1 MIILPARVMEEEM
14 NTGFH
19 TKAIHE
25 GESPHFNGPLI
36 TPIYQTATFK
46 FDKLDEAKNAIE
58 ISLESEDPG
67 YAYTRF
73 SNPTHTALEKKIA
86 ALEEGEAAVA
96 TASGMAAITSATLA
110 LINKGDHVIT
120 ARGIYTA
127 THSFF
132 SKLPSWGV
140 EVSFIDQTNPS
151 EIAVSIK
158 DNTRLIFLETPSNPL
173 LDLADI
179 GEIAGLTRGMG
190 IKLMVDNTFATPY
203 YQRPLSIG
211 ADIVVHSATK
221 YLCGHLDTIGGII
234 VGKKDFVQSCAETI
248 TIMGGIMNPFNA
260 WLIIR
265 GTKTLPLRMEKHS
278 ENALALA
285 QWLESRIE
293 IKRVFYPGLASHSQ
307 HELALRQMAGFGGMV
322 SFEVAEGREGVRR
335 LVENMKVCSLAV
347 SLGGPETLMEHV
359 ETMSHLNMSAEERA
373 ALGISDGLI
382 RMSVGLEDA
391 DDIIQDISSA
401 LNHS

>member
-1 MIILPARVMEEEM
+1 M

-25 GESPHFNGPLI
+25 GESPHFGGPLI

-58 ISLESEDPG
+58 ISLDSEDPG

-96 TASGMAAITSATLA
+96 TASGMAAITTATLA
-110 LINKGDHVIT
+110 SIKKGDHLIS
-120 ARGIYTA
+120 ARGIYTS

-151 EIAVSIK
+151 EVAASLK

-179 GEIAGLTRGMG
+179 GEIAEMVRRKG

-203 YQRPLSIG
+203 YQRPLTIG

-221 YLCGHLDTIGGII
+221 YLCGHLDTMGGLI

-260 WLIIR
+260 WLIMR

-278 ENALALA
+278 RNALALA
-285 QWLESRIE
+285 QWLEGESE
-293 IKRVFYPGLASHSQ
+293 VKKVYYPGLDSHPQ
-307 HELALRQMAGFGGMV
+307 HELALRQMEGFGGMV
-322 SFEVAEGREGVRR
+322 SFEVAGGREGVRK
-335 LVENMKVCSLAV
+335 LVENVKICSLAV

-359 ETMSHLNMSAEERA
+359 ETMSHLKMSAEERE
-373 ALGISDGLI
+373 ALGISEGLI

-401 LNHS
+401 LHKL

>member
-1 MIILPARVMEEEM
+1 M

-25 GESPHFNGPLI
+25 GESPHFSKPLI

-46 FDKLDEAKNAIE
+46 FDKLDKAKNAIE
-58 ISLESEDPG
+58 ISLDSEDPG
-67 YAYTRF
+67 YAYSRF

-96 TASGMAAITSATLA
+96 TASGMAAITTATLA

-120 ARGIYTA
+120 AKGIYTA

-151 EIAVSIK
+151 EIAASIK
-158 DNTRLIFLETPSNPL
+158 DNTKLIFLETPSNPL

-179 GEIAGLTRGMG
+179 GEIARLASGMG

-211 ADIVVHSATK
+211 ADIVIHSTTK
-221 YLCGHLDTIGGII
+221 YLCGHLDTMGGII

-260 WLIIR
+260 WLIMR

-278 ENALALA
+278 QNALALA
-285 QWLESRIE
+285 RWLEGRME

-307 HELALRQMAGFGGMV
+307 HGLALKQMEGFGGMV
-322 SFEVAEGREGVRR
+322 SFEVNEGREGVRK
-335 LVENMKVCSLAV
+335 LVENMKMCSLAV

-391 DDIIQDISSA
+391 DDIIQDLSSS
-401 LNHS
+401 LHHI

>member
-25 GESPHFNGPLI
+25 GESSHSNGSLI

-260 WLIIR
+260 WLIMR
-265 GTKTLPLRMEKHS
+265 GTKTLPLRMERHS
-278 ENALALA
+278 QNALALA
-285 QWLESRIE
+285 QWLEGRIE

-307 HELALRQMAGFGGMV
+307 HELALRQMEGFGGMV
-322 SFEVAEGREGVRR
+322 SFEVAEGREGVKK

>member
-1 MIILPARVMEEEM
+1 M

-19 TKAIHE
+19 TRAIHE
-25 GESPHFNGPLI
+25 GESPHFSGPLI

-58 ISLESEDPG
+58 ISLESEDPA

-120 ARGIYTA
+120 ARGIYTT

-132 SKLPSWGV
+132 SKLPLWGV

-151 EIAVSIK
+151 EIAASIK

-179 GEIAGLTRGMG
+179 GEIAGLARGMG

-211 ADIVVHSATK
+211 ADIVVHSTTK
-221 YLCGHLDTIGGII
+221 YLCGHLDTMGGII
-234 VGKKDFVQSCAETI
+234 VGKKDFVHSCAETI

-260 WLIIR
+260 WLTMR

-285 QWLESRIE
+285 QWLEGRIE

-307 HELALRQMAGFGGMV
+307 HELALRQMEGFDGMV
-322 SFEVAEGREGVRR
+322 SFEVAEGREGVRK